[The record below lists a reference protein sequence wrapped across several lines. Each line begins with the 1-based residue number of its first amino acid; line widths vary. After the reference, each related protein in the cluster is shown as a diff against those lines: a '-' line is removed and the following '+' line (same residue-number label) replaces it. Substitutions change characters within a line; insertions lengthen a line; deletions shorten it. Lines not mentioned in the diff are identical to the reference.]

1 MQQEHFEEI
10 DVERINVNEPDG
22 QPALVI
28 ANSRRLPGAVID
40 GQKLTSREGI
50 PGIIFYNSE
59 GDETGGLIFDTEKT
73 DGTLTAFGHL
83 SFDRYKQDQVIAL
96 QYVETRST
104 QRAGLRVLDRPT
116 MSLPDQRALMEA
128 AEGGDVQAQQRLE
141 KAERDGKLGALRVF
155 VGTQDETAA
164 LRLYDRFGNE
174 RIRMYVDSSGVA
186 RMEFLDDEEEVIYS
200 VPQTE

>member
-1 MQQEHFEEI
+1 MNQAGIERRLWFLTVYAIGSAPLLLLVILVTAFGDMQQEHFEEI

-83 SFDRYKQDQVIAL
+83 SF
-96 QYVETRST
+96 
-104 QRAGLRVLDRPT
+104 
-116 MSLPDQRALMEA
+116 
-128 AEGGDVQAQQRLE
+128 
-141 KAERDGKLGALRVF
+141 GALRVF